1 MYKCTSWSFNNTI
14 PCFSFIYLTWQIS
27 YIFSKKYKTGIL
39 DLDLHGPSIPFILG
53 INNIKI
59 IESENGI
66 FPVEW
71 NNIKVMSLDIFMQGR
86 AAPLRGSSKNEII
99 KEMVGI
105 TDFGNLDYLIIDMP
119 PGTGDEYLSTIEIF
133 REKGEIIFITAPSKI
148 SWLVSKRAIDIA
160 KNQI

>member
-71 NNIKVMSLDIFMQGR
+71 NTVNDSV
-86 AAPLRGSSKNEII
+86 
-99 KEMVGI
+99 
-105 TDFGNLDYLIIDMP
+105 
-119 PGTGDEYLSTIEIF
+119 
-133 REKGEIIFITAPSKI
+133 
-148 SWLVSKRAIDIA
+148 LVSSSYFKAKGADELRMSRLTFKAVTILTFVTAIVFLA
-160 KNQI
+160 FVRFLVPAF